1 MLSVVRMFVLV
12 GAALAAAPSAMA
24 QIAPQRLALCA
35 GCHGAEGNS
44 TLKGIPSL
52 AAQPK
57 LFLENQLVLIR
68 EGVRDIASMKGM
80 LDGVTDAEV
89 TALAQYYADKSLAA
103 VPTDRDAEVF
113 ARGGKLAEGMRCG
126 ICHLPTYLGREQI
139 PRLAGQREDY
149 LLHSSNSSKTIR
161 LWVETLIW
169 RLQSTVCLIRN
180 YRTFHIIWRDSRLRP
195 QHARPSRRTYIL
207 GI

>member
-1 MLSVVRMFVLV
+1 MQMLSVVRMFVLV

-35 GCHGAEGNS
+35 GYHGAEGNS

-149 LLHSSNSSKTIR
+149 LLHSMQQFKNNQA
-161 LWVETLIW
+161 VG
-169 RLQSTVCLIRN
+169 
-180 YRTFHIIWRDSRLRP
+180 RDSNMAASVYGVSDQELQDISYYLARLTPTSPTRAP
-195 QHARPSRRTYIL
+195 
-207 GI
+207 

>member
-1 MLSVVRMFVLV
+1 MQMLSVLRMCVLV
-12 GAALAAAPSAMA
+12 GAAMAAAPAAMA
-24 QIAPQRLALCA
+24 QLSAQRLALCA

-68 EGVRDIASMKGM
+68 EGVRDIPSMKGM

-89 TALAQYYADKSLAA
+89 TELAKYYSGKPLAP
-103 VPTDRDAEVF
+103 VPTDKDAEVF

-149 LLHSSNSSKTIR
+149 LLHSMQQFKNNQAIG
-161 LWVETLIW
+161 
-169 RLQSTVCLIRN
+169 
-180 YRTFHIIWRDSRLRP
+180 RDSNMAASVYGVSDQDLQDISYYLARLT
-195 QHARPSRRTYIL
+195 PSAP
-207 GI
+207 

>member
-1 MLSVVRMFVLV
+1 MSLLSVVRRCVLV
-12 GAALAAAPSAMA
+12 GAALAAAPAAMA

-35 GCHGAEGNS
+35 ACHGADGNS

-68 EGVRDIASMKGM
+68 EGVRDIPSMKGM
-80 LDGVTDAEV
+80 LNGVSDAEV
-89 TALAQYYADKSLAA
+89 TALAKYYADKPLAP

-149 LLHSSNSSKTIR
+149 LLLSMQQFKNNQAIG
-161 LWVETLIW
+161 
-169 RLQSTVCLIRN
+169 
-180 YRTFHIIWRDSRLRP
+180 RDSNMAASVYGVSDQDLQDISYFLARLTP
-195 QHARPSRRTYIL
+195 
-207 GI
+207 

>member
-1 MLSVVRMFVLV
+1 MSLLSVVRMCVLV
-12 GAALAAAPSAMA
+12 GAALAAAPAAMA

-35 GCHGAEGNS
+35 ACHGADGNS

-57 LFLENQLVLIR
+57 LFLETQLVLIR
-68 EGVRDIASMKGM
+68 EGVRDIPSMKGM
-80 LDGVTDAEV
+80 LNGVSDAEV
-89 TALAQYYADKSLAA
+89 TALAKYYADKPLAS
-103 VPTDRDAEVF
+103 VPTDKDAEVF

-149 LLHSSNSSKTIR
+149 LLLSM
-161 LWVETLIW
+161 
-169 RLQSTVCLIRN
+169 QQFRN
-180 YRTFHIIWRDSRLRP
+180 NQAIGRDSNMAASVYGVSDQDLQDISYYLARLTP
-195 QHARPSRRTYIL
+195 PAP
-207 GI
+207 

>member
-1 MLSVVRMFVLV
+1 MPLLSVVRMCVLV
-12 GAALAAAPSAMA
+12 GAALAAAPAAMA
-24 QIAPQRLALCA
+24 QLSAQRLALCA
-35 GCHGAEGNS
+35 SCHGADGNS

-80 LDGVTDAEV
+80 LNGVSDAEV
-89 TALAQYYADKSLAA
+89 TALAKYYADKPLAP
-103 VPTDRDAEVF
+103 VPTDKNAEVF

-149 LLHSSNSSKTIR
+149 LLLSM
-161 LWVETLIW
+161 
-169 RLQSTVCLIRN
+169 QQFRN
-180 YRTFHIIWRDSRLRP
+180 NQAIGRDSNMAASVYGVSDQDLQDISYYLARLTP
-195 QHARPSRRTYIL
+195 
-207 GI
+207 

>member
-1 MLSVVRMFVLV
+1 MQMLSVVRMFVLM
-12 GAALAAAPSAMA
+12 GAALVAAPSAMA
-24 QIAPQRLALCA
+24 QIAQQRLALCA
-35 GCHGAEGNS
+35 SCHGAEGNS

-68 EGVRDIASMKGM
+68 EGVRDIPSMKGM

-89 TALAQYYADKSLAA
+89 TALAQYYADKPLAA

-149 LLHSSNSSKTIR
+149 LLHSMQQFKNNQA
-161 LWVETLIW
+161 VG
-169 RLQSTVCLIRN
+169 
-180 YRTFHIIWRDSRLRP
+180 RDSNMAASVYGVSDQDLQDMSYYLARLT
-195 QHARPSRRTYIL
+195 PSPVTRAP
-207 GI
+207 

>member
-1 MLSVVRMFVLV
+1 MSLLSVVRMCVLV
-12 GAALAAAPSAMA
+12 GAALAAAPAAMA

-35 GCHGAEGNS
+35 GCHGADGNS

-57 LFLENQLVLIR
+57 LFLETQLVLIR
-68 EGVRDIASMKGM
+68 EGVRDIPSMKGM
-80 LDGVTDAEV
+80 LNGVSDAEV
-89 TALAQYYADKSLAA
+89 TALAKYYADKPLAL
-103 VPTDRDAEVF
+103 VPTDKDAEVF

-149 LLHSSNSSKTIR
+149 LLLSM
-161 LWVETLIW
+161 
-169 RLQSTVCLIRN
+169 QQFRN
-180 YRTFHIIWRDSRLRP
+180 NQAIGRDSNMAASVYGVSDQDLQDISYYLARLTP
-195 QHARPSRRTYIL
+195 
-207 GI
+207 

>member
-1 MLSVVRMFVLV
+1 MSLLSVVRMCVLV
-12 GAALAAAPSAMA
+12 GAALVAAPSAIA

-35 GCHGAEGNS
+35 ACHGAEGNS

-68 EGVRDIASMKGM
+68 EGVRDIPSMKGM

-89 TALAQYYADKSLAA
+89 TALAQYYADKPLAA

-149 LLHSSNSSKTIR
+149 LLHSMQQFKNNQAIG
-161 LWVETLIW
+161 
-169 RLQSTVCLIRN
+169 
-180 YRTFHIIWRDSRLRP
+180 RDSNMAASVYGVSDQDLQDISYYLARLTPATTSTR
-195 QHARPSRRTYIL
+195 Q
-207 GI
+207 

>member
-1 MLSVVRMFVLV
+1 MSLLSVVRMCVLV
-12 GAALAAAPSAMA
+12 GAALAAAPAAMA
-24 QIAPQRLALCA
+24 QIAPQRMALCA
-35 GCHGAEGNS
+35 ACHGADGNS

-68 EGVRDIASMKGM
+68 EGVRDIPSMKGM
-80 LDGVTDAEV
+80 LNGVSDAEV
-89 TALAQYYADKSLAA
+89 TALAKYYADKPLAP

-149 LLHSSNSSKTIR
+149 LLLSMQQFKNNQAIG
-161 LWVETLIW
+161 
-169 RLQSTVCLIRN
+169 
-180 YRTFHIIWRDSRLRP
+180 RDSNMAASVYGVSDQDLQDISYFLARLTP
-195 QHARPSRRTYIL
+195 
-207 GI
+207 

>member
-1 MLSVVRMFVLV
+1 MQLLSIVRNVVLV
-12 GAALAAAPSAMA
+12 GAVLAAVPAAYA

-35 GCHGAEGNS
+35 ACHGADGNS
-44 TLKGIPSL
+44 QLKGIPSL

-68 EGVRDIASMKGM
+68 EGVRDIPAMKGS
-80 LDGVTDAEV
+80 LEGVSDAEI
-89 TALAQYYADKSLAA
+89 TALAKYYADKTPAP
-103 VPTDRDAEVF
+103 VPTDKDVEVF

-149 LLHSSNSSKTIR
+149 LLYSMQQFKNNQA
-161 LWVETLIW
+161 VG
-169 RLQSTVCLIRN
+169 
-180 YRTFHIIWRDSRLRP
+180 RDSNMAASVYGVSDQDLKDISYYLARLTP
-195 QHARPSRRTYIL
+195 
-207 GI
+207 